1 MDKHDSKNPP
11 TAKSASCKCKWQ
23 AEENFKWSLF
33 NLLIDSADTH
43 SENDHP
49 WFGMT
54 C

>member
-1 MDKHDSKNPP
+1 MDKHDSENPP
-11 TAKSASCKCKWQ
+11 TAKPASCKCKWQ

-49 WFGMT
+49 WFGMN